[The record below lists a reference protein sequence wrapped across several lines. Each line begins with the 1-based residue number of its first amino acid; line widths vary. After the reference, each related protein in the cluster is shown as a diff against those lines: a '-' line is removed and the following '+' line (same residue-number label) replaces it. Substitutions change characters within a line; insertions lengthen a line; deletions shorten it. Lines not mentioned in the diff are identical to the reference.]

1 MPNRILR
8 DWTDSEKVNT
18 LSVHAERFF
27 VRLIMKVDDYGR
39 YSANVKLLK
48 SSLYPFLIDEVRE
61 ADISRWTTECEKA
74 GLILLYVVA
83 SKPYLQIDNFKQ
95 TLRQKTEKY
104 PPPESRDEDAKQMH
118 SIRIADAN
126 TKRNEVETKQKQNPK
141 PESGNESWDF
151 VNENFKSVFE
161 KWMRYKASRSEKYK
175 SLESVKL
182 CYEKLLNYS
191 NGNPDIALEIV
202 NEAMSNNW
210 AGFFKP
216 KNNNQQKNESSNT
229 ASDHK
234 IGRNTKS
241 EIENFLEFGNSLDQM
256 AKARQVNP
264 EGNFGV

>member
-61 ADISRWTTECEKA
+61 ADITRWTTECEKA

-104 PPPESRDEDAKQMH
+104 PPPEKRDEDDTENHQRTNVRLRGDQERRDAEMH
-118 SIRIADAN
+118 TDINKVSEIRDGSVRIA
-126 TKRNEVETKQKQNPK
+126 
-141 PESGNESWDF
+141 
-151 VNENFKSVFE
+151 
-161 KWMRYKASRSEKYK
+161 
-175 SLESVKL
+175 
-182 CYEKLLNYS
+182 
-191 NGNPDIALEIV
+191 
-202 NEAMSNNW
+202 
-210 AGFFKP
+210 
-216 KNNNQQKNESSNT
+216 
-229 ASDHK
+229 
-234 IGRNTKS
+234 
-241 EIENFLEFGNSLDQM
+241 
-256 AKARQVNP
+256 RQRL
-264 EGNFGV
+264 